1 MPCIQYFHNTF
12 IKNPKWQVTIDEKKC
27 NLSGEFKLKWKWC
40 SKNYIYIYTYYFVYE
55 NDKTHFLFCFIPP
68 QVAWFN
74 NNLKQI

>member
-27 NLSGEFKLKWKWC
+27 NLSGKFKLKWKWC
-40 SKNYIYIYTYYFVYE
+40 SKNYIYKYYFVYE
-55 NDKTHFLFCFIPP
+55 NDKTHFLFCFFSP

>member
-40 SKNYIYIYTYYFVYE
+40 SKNYIYTYYFVYE

-68 QVAWFN
+68 QVSWFN